1 MNKMTRI
8 LKGIK
13 VVDLTQV
20 GAGPM
25 CTRILGDFGAEVIK
39 VEIPKVGEP
48 ARTVPPYLKG
58 QSYYFTVMN
67 TNKKSITLNLRSEK
81 GAKIFRELLGRAHV
95 LVENFTPGVMKRLK
109 IGYEEVREINPGI
122 IYLSISGFGQE
133 GPYRSYPTYDP
144 IIQAMGGAMALT
156 GEADGPPMMSG
167 VGLADWMTGMSAAVA
182 TLAAVIFWKNT
193 EKGQHIDLSMQDCVW
208 LMAAQGHFSA
218 YFAKG
223 EIPSRTG
230 NYLSPFAPYNCYK
243 AKDGYIFISIISN
256 VNWQGLLKAM
266 GKEDLI
272 EDPDLSRLKG
282 RRERLKEIDQ
292 MVQAWVGDKTIEEIR
307 GKLLE
312 ERVPSGPVLTF
323 DKLIADPN
331 LLARQMIVDIEQP
344 GVGTMKIPGSPFK
357 FSESPVAF
365 KLPAPSLGEHNA
377 EIYSDLLGLSKEDL
391 TSLEEEG
398 VI

>member
-1 MNKMTRI
+1 MAKILEGIRI
-8 LKGIK
+8 L
-13 VVDLTQV
+13 DLSQV

-25 CTRILGDFGAEVIK
+25 CTRLLGDFGAEVIK

-48 ARTVPPYLKG
+48 ARTLPPFLKG
-58 QSYYFTVMN
+58 QPYYFTVMN

-81 GAKIFRELLGRAHV
+81 GAKIFTELLGRSHV
-95 LVENFTPGVMKRLK
+95 LVESFTPGVMKRLK

-122 IYLSISGFGQE
+122 IYVSVSGFGQE
-133 GPYRSYPTYDP
+133 GPYRSYPAYDP

-167 VGLADWMTGMSAAVA
+167 VGLADWMTGMSATVA

-193 EKGQHIDLSMQDCVW
+193 GMGQRIDLSMQDCVW

-218 YFAKG
+218 YFVKG

-230 NYLSPFAPYNCYK
+230 NYLPPFAPYNCYT
-243 AKDGYIFISIISN
+243 AKDGHIFIAVISN
-256 VNWQGLLKAM
+256 ANWKGLLKAM
-266 GKEDLI
+266 GREDLK

-282 RRERLKEIDQ
+282 RRERLEEIDR
-292 MVQAWVGDKTIEEIR
+292 MVQEWVGDKPIEEIR
-307 GKLLE
+307 
-312 ERVPSGPVLTF
+312 ERLREAHVACGPVLTF
-323 DKLIADPN
+323 DKLVTDPH

-344 GVGTMKIPGSPFK
+344 GVGMMKMPGSPFK
-357 FSESPVAF
+357 FSESPVEF
-365 KLPAPSLGEHNA
+365 KLPAPALGEHNA
-377 EIYSDLLGLSKEDL
+377 EIYSHLLGLGKEDL

-398 VI
+398 II